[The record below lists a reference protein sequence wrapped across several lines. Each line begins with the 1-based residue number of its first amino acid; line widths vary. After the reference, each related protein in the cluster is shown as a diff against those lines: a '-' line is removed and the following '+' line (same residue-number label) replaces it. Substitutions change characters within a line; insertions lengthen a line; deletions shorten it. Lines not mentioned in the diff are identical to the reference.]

1 MSNMFSFA
9 AAFNQPI
16 GSWNTT
22 NVTNMASM
30 FVNATTFNQPIGRWD
45 TTNVTY
51 MSYMFYNASNFNQ
64 YIRSWN
70 VKHLLSAPLNFSI
83 NSSLSVLNTPN
94 WGGDP
99 IHKIILDSIS
109 GITIKW
115 TGLNVPSP
123 YFVQANPRGT
133 PQPEWFAIVD
143 DTTKSEITSY
153 ATTGTSSYFTPS
165 AHGQTAPVPF
175 NNIVTTLMTDMS
187 GMFSGA
193 ALFDQPISSLDTSNV
208 TDMSAMFEGAQAF
221 DQPIGNWNTRS
232 VTDMSA
238 MFEGAQAFDKPIGT
252 WNTRSVTDM
261 SAMFYGAEAFDKP
274 IGTWNTRSVT
284 DMSAMFEGAQAF
296 DKPIGTWNTSSVTNM
311 SRMFYGAEAFDQPI
325 GVLSN
330 IWNTTNVTNMDYM
343 FYGASIFNQ
352 FIRSWNVAHLSEPD
366 EFSTGSSLSALN
378 TPNWGGE
385 PTNTVIFDT
394 NGVTLKWT
402 GPNVPSPYFVQ
413 ANPRGTPQPEWFA
426 IVDDTTKSEI
436 TSYATT
442 GTSSYFTPSANG
454 QTNPVPFNNIVTT
467 LMTDMSGMF
476 EGASTFNQNIGSWDR
491 TNVTDMSYMFEGAS
505 AFNQDLS
512 NDWRNISSVTKNMRG
527 MFYGAS
533 MFNQD
538 IGLWDMLNVTD
549 TRNMFYGA
557 TAFNQDI
564 SSWNRTNM
572 INSYNSMFENY
583 MYEAY
588 IKDTSDYNDGDDSYD
603 TIQEV
608 DEDQFEI
615 NLTNPF
621 IIDSLN
627 FNTIY
632 IHSNGTIHFKQA
644 DTSFTFPTPWNNF
657 ALFCFGADLYVTE
670 DDFIRYKETD
680 DQFIIIYNCRYY
692 IDGEVFF
699 DDTYASVRFQVKI
712 TLHLE
717 SSSNSGMITMDF
729 GTITSIPVP
738 TIFGISFGSE
748 IESNL
753 NTNINFLDH
762 PESNPYI
769 FNSTN
774 TPLQEIQDMQLGYS
788 NKQLVIRPTQ

>member
-1 MSNMFSFA
+1 
-9 AAFNQPI
+9 
-16 GSWNTT
+16 
-22 NVTNMASM
+22 
-30 FVNATTFNQPIGRWD
+30 
-45 TTNVTY
+45 
-51 MSYMFYNASNFNQ
+51 
-64 YIRSWN
+64 
-70 VKHLLSAPLNFSI
+70 
-83 NSSLSVLNTPN
+83 
-94 WGGDP
+94 
-99 IHKIILDSIS
+99 
-109 GITIKW
+109 
-115 TGLNVPSP
+115 
-123 YFVQANPRGT
+123 
-133 PQPEWFAIVD
+133 
-143 DTTKSEITSY
+143 
-153 ATTGTSSYFTPS
+153 
-165 AHGQTAPVPF
+165 
-175 NNIVTTLMTDMS
+175 
-187 GMFSGA
+187 
-193 ALFDQPISSLDTSNV
+193 
-208 TDMSAMFEGAQAF
+208 MSAMFEGAQAF

-238 MFEGAQAFDKPIGT
+238 MFEGAQAFDQ
-252 WNTRSVTDM
+252 
-261 SAMFYGAEAFDKP
+261 P

-296 DKPIGTWNTSSVTNM
+296 DQPIGKWNTSSVTNM

-330 IWNTTNVTNMDYM
+330 IWNTTNVTNMSYM

-366 EFSTGSSLSALN
+366 EFSTGSNLSVSN
-378 TPNWGGE
+378 IPNWGGE

-402 GPNVPSPYFVQ
+402 GPNIPSPYFVQ
-413 ANPRGTPQPEWFA
+413 ANPREQPENEWFA

-774 TPLQEIQDMQLGYS
+774 TPLQEIQDMQSGYS
-788 NKQLVIRPTQ
+788 NKQLVIRPIQ